1 MSSGEVCRFIWLAI
15 PADSGQSS
23 TLAPAPTLL
32 YSLGMPD
39 QVITVRR
46 PRRNLFAVPRALPDW
61 LRSIWTVFSRTRV
74 SEVDIAELDSIE
86 LHSVNVPTFPQLA
99 FDASGA
105 HCCVGCELCIRV
117 CPSRC
122 LTLATEGEATQIRV
136 MQFDLERG
144 ACIGC
149 GFCGEAC
156 PEDAI
161 EMAEGLRVELAPLSG
176 RPGVTDLLAMRG

>member
-1 MSSGEVCRFIWLAI
+1 MSWGEVCRLIWLAN
-15 PADSGQSS
+15 PADGGLSS
-23 TLAPAPTLL
+23 LLARAPTLL

-46 PRRNLFAVPRALPDW
+46 RRRSLFAVPRALPDW
-61 LRSIWTVFSRTRV
+61 LRSIWAVLSQTPV
-74 SEVDIAELDSIE
+74 SDVDTAELDSIE
-86 LHSVNVPTFPQLA
+86 LHPMNVPTFPQLA

-105 HCCVGCELCIRV
+105 HRCVGCELCIRV

-122 LTLATEGEATQIRV
+122 LTLATEGEATEIRV
-136 MQFDLERG
+136 TQFDLERG

-161 EMAEGLRVELAPLSG
+161 EMAEGPRVELAPLSG
-176 RPGVTDLLAMRG
+176 RPGVADLLAMRG